1 MKKTLITLFLSTI
14 GILCRAE
21 EEPLPPS
28 PMETF
33 ISKADNMPS
42 YEATFI
48 KMILTLGGL
57 LALVFLTIW
66 VLKKV
71 SNGRF
76 GSMGSQKKINILEKK
91 PLSPKTLLYLIELDG
106 KKILISESQLEVRTI
121 SHPFEEDLYN

>member
-1 MKKTLITLFLSTI
+1 MKKILGALFLC
-14 GILCRAE
+14 GIKGVSYAE
-21 EEPLPPS
+21 DALPSS
-28 PMETF
+28 PVENFVFKTDH
-33 ISKADNMPS
+33 IPS

-48 KMILTLGGL
+48 KMLITLGGL

-66 VLKKV
+66 ILRKA

-76 GSMGSQKKINILEKK
+76 GSMGTHKKIIVLEKK

-121 SHPFEEDLYN
+121 SHPIEEDMF

>member
-1 MKKTLITLFLSTI
+1 MKKILGMLFIYGTTVLSY
-14 GILCRAE
+14 AE
-21 EEPLPPS
+21 EATPASPL
-28 PMETF
+28 
-33 ISKADNMPS
+33 DNFVFKTDHIPS

-48 KMILTLGGL
+48 KMLITLGGL

-66 VLKKV
+66 IIRKA

-76 GSMGSQKKINILEKK
+76 GSLGNQKKIIILEKK

-121 SHPFEEDLYN
+121 SHPIEEDMYN